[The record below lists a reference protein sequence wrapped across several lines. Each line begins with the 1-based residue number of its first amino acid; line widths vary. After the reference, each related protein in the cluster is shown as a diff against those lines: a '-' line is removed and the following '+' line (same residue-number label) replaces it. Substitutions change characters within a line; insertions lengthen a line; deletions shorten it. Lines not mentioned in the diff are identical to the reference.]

1 MEMEAKQQAGGD
13 RMISFLQFFGGY
25 CKVSIK
31 GKGKERFLNLCRN
44 KKLLLWNLSR
54 QEEGYSFFIS
64 FRAHRYLKEME
75 EKTNTEVRIEGT
87 YGLPF
92 FLSKHRRRKMLFAGF
107 FLCLLTIYILSC
119 FLWKIEVR
127 GTEKYTED
135 EIKVYLEGQ
144 KIREGILKKK
154 IDCSWLEEKIRE
166 DFEDTAWVSC
176 DLSGTMLTIHI
187 KESIDTA
194 ATEKKE
200 EIPNDIVAFRDGVI
214 ESIVTRSGT
223 PLVKK
228 GNEVKKGDVLISG
241 IIYIYNEFDEL
252 LETGFVSADGD
263 VKALTKH
270 EYEETFPL
278 QYYEKEYTDRTKKAY
293 QPYLGKRAIPFF
305 SPKVSY
311 ENFDT
316 VEKQHVLKIGPSFY
330 LPFSVTVTTYQEYT
344 PKMIHL
350 SEEQAK
356 KKAEQKIQDYLN
368 ILKKEGKEIR
378 KKEFHLTFEEE
389 NCQIKGTVT
398 VMESIGK
405 IRNIP

>member
-1 MEMEAKQQAGGD
+1 
-13 RMISFLQFFGGY
+13 MISFLQFFGGY

-44 KKLLLWNLSR
+44 KKLLLWNLIR
-54 QEEGYSFFIS
+54 QEDGYSFFVS
-64 FRAHRYLKEME
+64 FRAHRYLKEIE

-92 FLSKHRRRKMLFAGF
+92 FLSRHRRRKMLFVGF
-107 FLCLLTIYILSC
+107 FLCLFSIYALSL

-127 GTEKYTED
+127 GTENYTE
-135 EIKVYLEGQ
+135 EEVKVYLESQ
-144 KIREGILKKK
+144 NIREGVLKKK
-154 IDCSWLEEKIRE
+154 IDCTWLEEKIRE
-166 DFEDTAWVSC
+166 DLEDTAWVSC
-176 DLSGTMLTIHI
+176 DLSGTMLTIHV
-187 KESIDTA
+187 KESIDSTA
-194 ATEKKE
+194 IEKKE
-200 EIPNDIVAFRDGVI
+200 EVPNDIVASRDGVI
-214 ESIVTRSGT
+214 ASIVTRSGT

-228 GNEVKKGDVLISG
+228 GNEVKKGDTLISG

-252 LETGFVSADGD
+252 LETGSVSADGD

-278 QYYEKEYTDRTKKAY
+278 QYYEKEYTGRRKREY
-293 QPYLGKRAIPFF
+293 HPYLGTKAMPFF
-305 SPKVSY
+305 SARISY
-311 ENFDT
+311 QNFDKL
-316 VEKQHVLKIGPSFY
+316 EKQHVLKIGSSFY
-330 LPFSVTVTTYQEYT
+330 LPFSITVTTYKEYE

-350 SEEQAK
+350 SEEQAR

-368 ILKKEGKEIR
+368 SLEKEGKEIR
-378 KKEFHLTFEEE
+378 KKEFHLTFQDE
-389 NCQIKGTVT
+389 NCQIKGNVT

>member
-1 MEMEAKQQAGGD
+1 
-13 RMISFLQFFGGY
+13 MISFLQFFGGY

-44 KKLLLWNLSR
+44 KKLLLWNLIR
-54 QEEGYSFFIS
+54 QEEGYSFFVS
-64 FRAHRYLKEME
+64 FRAHRYLKEIE

-92 FLSKHRRRKMLFAGF
+92 FLSQHRRRKMLFAGF
-107 FLCLLTIYILSC
+107 FLCLFTIYALSL
-119 FLWKIEVR
+119 FLWKIEVK
-127 GTEKYTED
+127 GTEKYTE
-135 EIKVYLEGQ
+135 EEVRIYLESQ
-144 KIREGILKKK
+144 QIREGVLKKK
-154 IDCSWLEEKIRE
+154 IDCTWLEEKIRE

-176 DLSGTMLTIHI
+176 DLSGTILTIHV
-187 KESIDTA
+187 KESIDSA
-194 ATEKKE
+194 GVEKKE
-200 EIPNDIVAFRDGVI
+200 KVPNDIVASKDGVI
-214 ESIVTRSGT
+214 ASIVTRSGT

-228 GNEVKKGDVLISG
+228 GNEVKKGDTLISG

-252 LETGFVSADGD
+252 LETGSVSADGD
-263 VKALTKH
+263 VKALTTH

-278 QYYEKEYTDRTKKAY
+278 QYYEKEYTERRKKEYHPHLGTKE
-293 QPYLGKRAIPFF
+293 IPFF
-305 SPKVSY
+305 SPKISY
-311 ENFDT
+311 QNFDT

-330 LPFSVTVTTYQEYT
+330 LPFSVTVTTYQEYE

-350 SEEQAK
+350 SEEQAR
-356 KKAEQKIQDYLN
+356 KKAEQKIKDYLN
-368 ILKKEGKEIR
+368 SLEKEGKEIR
-378 KKEFHLTFEEE
+378 KKEFHLTFQEE

>member
-1 MEMEAKQQAGGD
+1 
-13 RMISFLQFFGGY
+13 MISFLQFFGGY

-44 KKLLLWNLSR
+44 KKLLLWNLIR
-54 QEEGYSFFIS
+54 QEEGYSFFVS
-64 FRAHRYLKEME
+64 FRAHRYLKEIE

-92 FLSKHRRRKMLFAGF
+92 FLSRHRRRKMLFVGF
-107 FLCLLTIYILSC
+107 FLCLFSIYALSL

-127 GTEKYTED
+127 GTENYTE
-135 EIKVYLEGQ
+135 EEVKVYLESQ
-144 KIREGILKKK
+144 NIREGVLKKK
-154 IDCSWLEEKIRE
+154 IDCTWLEEKIRE

-176 DLSGTMLTIHI
+176 DLSGTMLTIHV
-187 KESIDTA
+187 KESIDSTA
-194 ATEKKE
+194 IEKKE
-200 EIPNDIVAFRDGVI
+200 EVPNDIVASRDGVI
-214 ESIVTRSGT
+214 ASIVTRSGT

-228 GNEVKKGDVLISG
+228 GNEVKKGDTLISG

-252 LETGFVSADGD
+252 LETGSVSADGD

-278 QYYEKEYTDRTKKAY
+278 QYYEKEYTGRRKREY
-293 QPYLGKRAIPFF
+293 HPYLGTKAMPFF
-305 SPKVSY
+305 SARISY
-311 ENFDT
+311 QNFDKL
-316 VEKQHVLKIGPSFY
+316 EKQHALKIGSSFY
-330 LPFSVTVTTYQEYT
+330 LPFSITVTTYKEYE

-350 SEEQAK
+350 SEEQAR

-368 ILKKEGKEIR
+368 SLEKEGKEIR
-378 KKEFHLTFEEE
+378 KKEFHLTFQDE
-389 NCQIKGTVT
+389 NCQIKGNVT